1 MEIQT
6 VLVYSIVTLGLGM
19 LAILL
24 WVNLYNKV
32 RRLEVEV

>member
-6 VLVYSIVTLGLGM
+6 VLVYLIVTLGLGM